1 LITQQITDKDKNIKH
16 DFIKFCYY
24 ITSIPLVTQTSQLQ
38 SVSPLPHR
46 PSGWNHV
53 PAGRRVPCGESCQWG
68 DYHFRELALMIARD
82 AAGKPPYRFF
92 TGLV

>member
-1 LITQQITDKDKNIKH
+1 
-16 DFIKFCYY
+16 
-24 ITSIPLVTQTSQLQ
+24 
-38 SVSPLPHR
+38 
-46 PSGWNHV
+46 V
-53 PAGRRVPCGESCQWG
+53 PAGRKVPSGESCQWG